1 MKYFAVTGVLFASV
15 LAASAASAAGG
26 KDAGQK
32 AGGEKGGAESGNV
45 GTTSGTGAGSITSER
60 DRDRVTGQPIKTK
73 PWEVGASWEA
83 HGLVTQN
90 DLEGLAPDKFY
101 NYFYAY
107 GRYDFLKYNR
117 LTLRVGLYQRFLA
130 DPNESGVRMD
140 DIYGAY
146 TRIVPL
152 PQQFRFSATASLI
165 APTSF
170 ISHKEGLITA
180 PRLTLQLDK
189 EVGKYVSF
197 SLRTFGEADI
207 QQYAS
212 FENGSTP
219 NPVARM
225 GVSLSGDV
233 TMPFHTP
240 LSMGAA
246 IFTGYTWYY
255 DAVAKAPCLTGYACG
270 PNGPMVEGDPQFN
283 HQPTQQSYG
292 GELYARYTIP
302 TVAGVKSDVKVAL
315 AEGDQS
321 ILHDGV
327 SHFYM
332 FFRLSTQVYGALTL
346 RY

>member
-1 MKYFAVTGVLFASV
+1 MKYLAATGVLFASV
-15 LAASAASAAGG
+15 LAASVASAAGG

-32 AGGEKGGAESGNV
+32 AGGEKGGSETGNT
-45 GTTSGTGAGSITSER
+45 GTTAGTGAGSITSER
-60 DRDRVTGQPIKTK
+60 DRDRVTGEKKVVK
-73 PWEVGASWEA
+73 PWEIGASWEA
-83 HGLVTQN
+83 HGLMVQN

-107 GRYDFLKYNR
+107 GRYEFLKYNR
-117 LTLRVGLYQRFLA
+117 VTLRVGLYQRFLA

-146 TRIVPL
+146 TRMIPL
-152 PQQFRFSATASLI
+152 PQQFRLSVTGSLI

-189 EVGKYVSF
+189 ELGKYVVV

-207 QQYAS
+207 QSKTS
-212 FENGSTP
+212 FDNGATP

-240 LSMGAA
+240 LSMGGA

-255 DAVAKAPCLTGYACG
+255 DANSTTPCLTGYRCD
-270 PNGPMVEGDPQFN
+270 PNAPMVQSDAQFT
-283 HQPTQQSYG
+283 HQPTQQSY
-292 GELYARYTIP
+292 
-302 TVAGVKSDVKVAL
+302 VASSTRATR
-315 AEGDQS
+315 S
-321 ILHDGV
+321 R
-327 SHFYM
+327 
-332 FFRLSTQVYGALTL
+332 RLPASNPM
-346 RY
+346 